1 MSSPRPRD
9 SADGFVI
16 VIVVDVRTP
25 VLRCGREPK
34 FRPRTRARLRARRVV
49 AARTGAPLAELL
61 GRADPLEAAD
71 PGKGG

>member
-16 VIVVDVRTP
+16 VVDVRTP
-25 VLRCGREPK
+25 VLRYGREPK

-49 AARTGAPLAELL
+49 AARTGTPLAELL